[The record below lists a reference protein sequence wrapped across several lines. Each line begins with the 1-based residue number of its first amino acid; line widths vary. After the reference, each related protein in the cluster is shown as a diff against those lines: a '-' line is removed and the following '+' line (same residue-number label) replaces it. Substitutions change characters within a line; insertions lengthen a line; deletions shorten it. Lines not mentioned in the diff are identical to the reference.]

1 MKNPGRIAVYTGIFL
16 TAAGLILGF
25 AAMFTGMD
33 EQAVILLNIIPVG
46 FVLMLAGTV
55 ASQLSGEKKDKND

>member
-1 MKNPGRIAVYTGIFL
+1 MKNPGRITVYIGIFL
-16 TAAGLILGF
+16 SATGLILGF
-25 AAMFTGMD
+25 AAMFIGMD

-55 ASQLSGEKKDKND
+55 ASQLSGEKKDKID